1 VGKNVVGKKWAWKRE
16 KVISRSDMLTGAL
29 QSSHD
34 SERNSPEMG
43 TAMLTDTGINPWE
56 LKHTHAHTLLLRVLK
71 RCFSAVFTQAKRG
84 GMETVPTGLYPTVQ
98 ISTSFHSTSWPFYT
112 KPEPMLTYLAY

>member
-1 VGKNVVGKKWAWKRE
+1 MWEKMWWERSGLGKERE

-29 QSSHD
+29 QSLHD

-56 LKHTHAHTLLLRVLK
+56 LKHTSSEGVEEML
-71 RCFSAVFTQAKRG
+71 FSCV
-84 GMETVPTGLYPTVQ
+84 
-98 ISTSFHSTSWPFYT
+98 YT
-112 KPEPMLTYLAY
+112 A

>member
-1 VGKNVVGKKWAWKRE
+1 MWEKMWWERSGLGKERE

-29 QSSHD
+29 QSLHD

-56 LKHTHAHTLLLRVLK
+56 LKHTTSEGVEEML
-71 RCFSAVFTQAKRG
+71 FSCVY
-84 GMETVPTGLYPTVQ
+84 TG
-98 ISTSFHSTSWPFYT
+98 
-112 KPEPMLTYLAY
+112 